1 MSINLTQKAKEILAL
16 SRKEALKLQSNS
28 IRPLHILLGILQ
40 YESCLAYKIL
50 HALGTPIEELRS
62 ALERIDQHEH
72 EEDMQAFTTDNVQ
85 ANGIRLT
92 PEVESLLKLTQQ
104 YARAL
109 KSEAVGTEHILLA
122 VIKNADITTTN
133 VLSEFNIT
141 YEIIERI
148 VVHRLGEYYVIA
160 QELQDTM
167 DESARNGEDNMSEDL
182 GSSTKHTHTDEDKSK
197 TPVLNSFSRD
207 LSKLAE
213 EGKLDPIIGRK
224 KEIERVAQIL
234 SRRRKNNALLIGE
247 PGVGKTAIAEGLALQ
262 IMHGKVAKTLLGK
275 RVVSLDLAALVA
287 GTKYRG
293 QFEERIKAIMN
304 ELIKSKQIILFIDEL
319 HTIVGAGSAAGALDA
334 ANILKPALARGDI
347 QCIGATTLSEYRQY
361 IEKDGAL
368 SRRFQVV
375 MVEPTSIME
384 SVEILNNLKETYEE
398 YHAVTY
404 TPDVIK
410 ACVDLADRYISNRL
424 LPDKAIDVMDE
435 AGASVH
441 MRHMQVPNK
450 ITKLADDIE
459 LIKINKNKAVKNQR
473 YEEAAQLRDQEK
485 RLLEKLDLEKSKWE
499 QELRTKKYPVTIE
512 DVASVISSTTGIP
525 FKRIIHHQDAHI
537 AALKQELEAKIV
549 GQEAAIEKVAK
560 TIQRTHI
567 GLQDPNRP
575 LGTFIFLGPTGVG
588 KTELAKTL
596 ASILFDNRDA
606 LIRID
611 MSEYMEKF
619 TVSRL
624 IGAPPGY
631 VGYEEGGQLTERIR
645 RNPYSVVLLDEIEK
659 AHPDI
664 YNVLLQMMDD
674 GILTDGLGRKIDCRH
689 AIIIMTS
696 NVGARDLQN
705 TGIGFQSSANQHI
718 DEIMKAKVQKALEQ
732 TFSPEFINRLDDIV
746 IFNSLTPTDIEKIVN
761 IQLKGV
767 IQRAAKLG
775 YQLDIKQK
783 AKAFLAKQGYD
794 PKYGVRPLKR
804 TIQQYLEDPIT
815 EQVLQGYIHAGDTI
829 AIDHP
834 KAQDKL
840 SFKIKVSKSLKKE

>member
-1 MSINLTQKAKEILAL
+1 MLINLTPKAKEILAI
-16 SRKEALKLQSNS
+16 SRQEALKLQSNT
-28 IRPLHILLGILQ
+28 IKPIHILLGILQ
-40 YESCLAYKIL
+40 HDTCLGYKIL
-50 HALGTPIEELRS
+50 HALGIPIDALRS
-62 ALERIDQHEH
+62 ALEQSDNQEQ
-72 EEDMQAFTTDNVQ
+72 EEDMQAFALDNVQ
-85 ANGIRLT
+85 ASGIKLT
-92 PEVESLLKLTQQ
+92 PEVESILKLTQQ
-104 YARAL
+104 YAKAL
-109 KSEAVGTEHILLA
+109 KSDAVGTEHILLA
-122 VIKNADITTTN
+122 VIKHADPITLHILN
-133 VLSEFNIT
+133 EFSIT
-141 YEIIERI
+141 YEVIERI
-148 VVHRLGEYYVIA
+148 VVHRLGEYYVVA
-160 QELQDTM
+160 QELQGAM
-167 DESARNGEDNMSEDL
+167 DESSRDPEDSMADHINSSAKHSNME
-182 GSSTKHTHTDEDKSK
+182 TEKSK

-247 PGVGKTAIAEGLALQ
+247 PGVGKTAIAEALALQ
-262 IMHGKVAKTLLGK
+262 IMHGKVAKTLLDK

-304 ELIKSKQIILFIDEL
+304 ELVKSKQIILFIDEL

-368 SRRFQVV
+368 TRRFQTV
-375 MVEPTSIME
+375 MIEPTTITESI
-384 SVEILNNLKETYEE
+384 EILSSLRETYEE
-398 YHAVTY
+398 YHSVTY
-404 TPDVIK
+404 TPEVIK
-410 ACVDLADRYISNRL
+410 ACVELAERYISNRL

-441 MRHMQVPNK
+441 MRYMQVPNK
-450 ITKLADDIE
+450 ITKLADEIE
-459 LIKINKNKAVKNQR
+459 VIKANKNKAVKNQK

-485 RLLEKLDLEKSKWE
+485 KLHEKLELEKTKWE
-499 QELRTKKYPVTIE
+499 QELRTKRYPVTLE
-512 DVASVISSTTGIP
+512 DVSAVVANTTGIP
-525 FKRIIHHQDAHI
+525 LQRIAHRKDIQI
-537 AALKQELEAKIV
+537 AALKQALEAKIV
-549 GQEAAIEKVAK
+549 GQEAAIQKVVK

-575 LGTFIFLGPTGVG
+575 LGTFMFLGPTGVG

-596 ASILFDNRDA
+596 ASLLFDNKDA

-631 VGYEEGGQLTERIR
+631 VGYEEGGQLTEKIR

-674 GILTDGLGRKIDCRH
+674 GVLTDGLGRKIDCRH

-705 TGIGFQSSANQHI
+705 ADIGFQSTGDSNMQ
-718 DEIMKAKVQKALEQ
+718 EVMREKVEKALQ
-732 TFSPEFINRLDDIV
+732 RTFSPEFINRLDDVV
-746 IFNSLTPTDIEKIVN
+746 IFRPLTPTDINQIVN
-761 IQLKGV
+761 IQLKGLS
-767 IQRAAKLG
+767 QRAAKLG
-775 YQLDIKQK
+775 YQLDIKQS
-783 AKAFLAKQGYD
+783 AKVFLGKQGYD
-794 PKYGVRPLKR
+794 PKYGIRPLKR
-804 TIQQYLEDPIT
+804 TIQQYVEDAIT

-829 AIDHP
+829 MISHL
-834 KAQDKL
+834 KDKPTL
-840 SFKIKVSKSLKKE
+840 NFKVKTSNPSKKS